1 MRVLQLIDSLE
12 TGGAERV
19 AVNLANALSHEIEK
33 SFICATRKE
42 GLLKE
47 SLLTEVGYLF
57 LNKQKTIDYK
67 AISVLNS
74 YVKVNNIN
82 IIHAHSSSFFVATL
96 IKLLN
101 KNIYVVWHDHYG
113 NSEFLANRKFG
124 VLKFFARFFS
134 HIFSV
139 NKALETW
146 ARENLKAKNV
156 TYLPNF
162 ATVDKQTAITK
173 LNGVSGKRIVSL
185 ANLRP
190 QKDHITLLDAFKIV
204 VEQYSDWT
212 LHLVGK
218 DFEDAYSDEV
228 RHKIDELDLKDSVYI
243 LGSKQDVFHILS
255 QCEIGL
261 LSSKSEGLPV
271 ALLEYGL
278 ANLSV
283 IATKVGECE
292 NVIEHDENGLL
303 VNSQDVKELSDAI
316 IFYIENIHVRRVHT
330 KNYNKHIQ
338 ENFSE
343 KFQLQTIVNTYKQI
357 I

>member
-1 MRVLQLIDSLE
+1 M
-12 TGGAERV
+12 
-19 AVNLANALSHEIEK
+19 
-33 SFICATRKE
+33 
-42 GLLKE
+42 
-47 SLLTEVGYLF
+47 
-57 LNKQKTIDYK
+57 
-67 AISVLNS
+67 
-74 YVKVNNIN
+74 
-82 IIHAHSSSFFVATL
+82 
-96 IKLLN
+96 
-101 KNIYVVWHDHYG
+101 
-113 NSEFLANRKFG
+113 ANRKFG